1 MSIYQLHVITA
12 EGKQVFG
19 LPQDGTL
26 KLSTQDNTKY
36 QIFNEQGELVAE
48 PHIKPLNTQDLAVFL
63 EEAGQPR
70 LILENYLSHYPIES
84 SAYLSEISAS
94 LATASKEAPLVLASE
109 VASVGVTQ
117 AAISSSL
124 ILAGVVGTG
133 AVIGGVALASS
144 QRSSKTA
151 DQPTTAVAT
160 DRESTTSA
168 VTQTSTVQPVDIKPI
183 AVNVHLATVT
193 ADNVVNA
200 AELAGR
206 ITLSG
211 SFQADQPFTQA
222 SAAFVIG
229 GQTIPAQVSGTRFQA
244 EVDGKLIAAHT
255 QIEAVVKVTSATT
268 SGEGQQSQT
277 YRLDDSFKVS
287 VSVDTIAAEDTINQV
302 VAADF
307 VTLSGRYTTD
317 RDVKADSVAVT
328 VSLNGEEV
336 PAVVN
341 ETTQTWQL
349 QVEGQSLVTAQG
361 ENHLVVKI
369 SAQDVAGNVAS
380 ARAERPYIVDTEIA
394 SPILTLSPI
403 AADDILNAVETK
415 QESIDIH
422 GQVEN
427 VPGSEAKAGDKVM
440 VTIGELTQMALLDD
454 KLSFTL
460 PVSTLAL
467 VNHKAISVSLTTQ
480 DAMQNTNQVDVV
492 RTVTVD
498 KTFEVSVSVDNIT
511 LDNTVN
517 KVESAG
523 QLTLSGRYTADSDL
537 KAGSVAV
544 MVTLGGKA
552 EQATVDE
559 ATQTWQLVV
568 SGQSLATAQGEN
580 RLQVAISAQDV
591 AGNTTSTSEAHRYQ
605 VDTVLAKPVVTITSI
620 AGDDVIDASEAKGAI
635 TIRGVVEN
643 AEGDEPV
650 LLRCPCLT
658 CSGGW
663 KEVEAPVTD
672 GQFEITVTVADTSL
686 ANARLKSAE
695 RLIKANYTAKDA
707 AGNSEAAD
715 EASRAYQLEL
725 DREVDITHIGSGF
738 DLSPNATT
746 RIYGKIEEFGTLNGR
761 NSNIYNE
768 GLNARFIR
776 SLHVKIGEKTY
787 QVGFNSVEKTFYLDV
802 PNSDLADLA
811 GKAVSLDFN
820 VLLTTGRD
828 RGVSYYTGDVVLNT
842 LTTNADGSKTVT
854 SVGGGYIPTATKF
867 TLTSDMLVKN
877 GDNSYQVKDFSP
889 EKTEIRGVVKGDV
902 AVGELVELSI
912 GTEKITTDVKPGKTF
927 AVEVD
932 TALLQQNTS
941 QAVTASLK
949 NENMVSDTEHYAAS
963 QSNSA
968 EFKSPHGLVAGAN
981 RRIDHTKDDYNFF
994 HPIHL
999 SEMNG
1004 GRGGFLN
1011 SYNPATNQ
1019 APIVIKY
1026 HFATDE
1032 EFINLPE
1039 STQGFEITNIGS
1051 RKAVADGLKTL
1062 LKERIYKEISEKTN
1076 IRFEEGSL
1084 EEVTNGKGSLIY
1096 AAEFKAGTYAA
1107 GSPAIGFGGGNVI
1120 WGANVNVDQS
1130 DYVYQVAMHEV
1141 LHTLSLDHTHVRF
1154 LSGGVNYRGE
1164 ETLEFSNLSYFRPRI
1179 LLGLR
1184 DLRMFDMAYLH
1195 YRLGVNA
1202 EHRKGNDVYTFKTYD
1217 ALKSD
1222 GDIYIWDGNGVDTF
1236 DASAEKQG
1244 VTVNLTP
1251 GSWIYR
1257 GEKKKHFIVEGHQDS
1272 DAKAFFGLAADDKV
1286 TGTLNNRGSTYY
1298 GGDDNPPANHARFGN
1313 YLFDGQAFIGYG
1325 TQIENLI
1332 GSAHNDTLTGNNAD
1346 NNIFGGQ
1353 GDDVIRG
1360 GLGNDFLNGG
1370 EGIDMLFGESGDDS
1384 YVVDSLGDVVVEKAG
1399 EGDADH
1405 IYSFINYELED
1416 GENDHIEHLTLI
1428 GTTATD
1434 ASGNALNNTLRGN
1447 DTGNTL
1453 KGMGGDDT
1461 LIGGLG
1467 KDTLTGGEG
1476 NDTFVFESA
1485 LNGKADIITDFVR
1498 GEDKIKLSASVF
1510 GALQADLSNLSQHL
1524 FYNAANGELSYSSTA
1539 NAESSAT
1546 HFVTV
1551 MGLQALSSEQF
1562 ILG

>member
-1 MSIYQLHVITA
+1 MAIYQLRITN
-12 EGKQVFG
+12 
-19 LPQDGTL
+19 PNGTQT
-26 KLSTQDNTKY
+26 LSLSPNQTLEIQASENTKFE
-36 QIFNEQGELVAE
+36 ILNENGELVSDFHTAQV
-48 PHIKPLNTQDLAVFL
+48 NQSDLAVHL
-63 EEAGQPR
+63 GQAEQPSV
-70 LILENYLSHYPIES
+70 IVKSYYNYYPIENS
-84 SAYLSEISAS
+84 TYLKEISAS
-94 LATASKEAPLVLASE
+94 FASGSQEAPFVLASE
-109 VASVGVTQ
+109 VASGVSS
-117 AAISSSL
+117 AALSSFTVYGAAAL
-124 ILAGVVGTG
+124 AAGVAGVSL
-133 AVIGGVALASS
+133 AKRGGSS
-144 QRSSKTA
+144 NAQAESK
-151 DQPTTAVAT
+151 QSV
-160 DRESTTSA
+160 ES
-168 VTQTSTVQPVDIKPI
+168 VPPKLFINPI
-183 AVNVHLATVT
+183 AS
-193 ADNVVNA
+193 D
-200 AELAGR
+200 
-206 ITLSG
+206 
-211 SFQADQPFTQA
+211 D
-222 SAAFVIG
+222 VI
-229 GQTIPAQVSGTRFQA
+229 
-244 EVDGKLIAAHT
+244 
-255 QIEAVVKVTSATT
+255 
-268 SGEGQQSQT
+268 
-277 YRLDDSFKVS
+277 
-287 VSVDTIAAEDTINQV
+287 
-302 VAADF
+302 
-307 VTLSGRYTTD
+307 
-317 RDVKADSVAVT
+317 
-328 VSLNGEEV
+328 
-336 PAVVN
+336 
-341 ETTQTWQL
+341 
-349 QVEGQSLVTAQG
+349 
-361 ENHLVVKI
+361 
-369 SAQDVAGNVAS
+369 
-380 ARAERPYIVDTEIA
+380 
-394 SPILTLSPI
+394 
-403 AADDILNAVETK
+403 NAVEK
-415 QESIDIH
+415 QQESLIVSGYVINSEH
-422 GQVEN
+422 A
-427 VPGSEAKAGDKVM
+427 EAKAGDQVELKV
-440 VTIGELTQMALLDD
+440 GELTLLA
-454 KLSFTL
+454 TL
-460 PVSTLAL
+460 NAELAFSVPMSTLAL
-467 VNHKAISVSLTTQ
+467 VNHKIVNAKLVIQDKNAKSVSAEA
-480 DAMQNTNQVDVV
+480 DKS
-492 RTVTVD
+492 VTVD
-498 KTFEVSVSVDNIT
+498 ETFTVDVSVADIT
-511 LDNTVN
+511 LDNTIN
-517 KVESAG
+517 KTEAAG
-523 QLTLSGRYTADSDL
+523 RLTLSGSYTTDSDV
-537 KAGSVAV
+537 KAGSVKISL
-544 MVTLGGKA
+544 TINGEEKA
-552 EQATVDE
+552 AEVNETSK
-559 ATQTWQLVV
+559 TWQLTVD
-568 SGQSLATAQGEN
+568 GTALAQNQGEN
-580 RLQVAISAQDV
+580 HFTVNIAAEDV
-591 AGNTTSTSEAHRYQ
+591 AGNTKSISKTHTYQ

-1286 TGTLNNRGSTYY
+1286 TGTLNNRGSTYF

-1453 KGMGGDDT
+1453 KGMGGDDM

-1476 NDTFVFESA
+1476 KDTFVFESA
-1485 LNGKADIITDFVR
+1485 LNGKADTITDFVR
-1498 GEDKIKLSASVF
+1498 GTDQIKLSKVIFA
-1510 GALQADLSNLSQHL
+1510 AIQDDLGNLSQHL
-1524 FYNAANGELSYSSTA
+1524 FYDATSGELSYSQTGSADTA
-1539 NAESSAT
+1539 VHFAT
-1546 HFVTV
+1546 VSGLGTLDNTVFVLV
-1551 MGLQALSSEQF
+1551 
-1562 ILG
+1562 